1 MSHTKKITLFD
12 VLHKL
17 IAQETAQ
24 MKALHPDSKT
34 IQGKRDSL
42 IQMRKLSKRDA
53 YYRVIHILRGY
64 DTEFPQER
72 LDDICKLMGKDSS
85 TKSI

>member
-1 MSHTKKITLFD
+1 MTLLD

-24 MKALHPDSKT
+24 LRELPMFPGDGRSAAVR
-34 IQGKRDSL
+34 KRHM
-42 IQMRKLSKRDA
+42 IRMRKISKRDA

-64 DTEFPQER
+64 DTEFKREEITN
-72 LDDICKLMGKDSS
+72 DIPP
-85 TKSI
+85 